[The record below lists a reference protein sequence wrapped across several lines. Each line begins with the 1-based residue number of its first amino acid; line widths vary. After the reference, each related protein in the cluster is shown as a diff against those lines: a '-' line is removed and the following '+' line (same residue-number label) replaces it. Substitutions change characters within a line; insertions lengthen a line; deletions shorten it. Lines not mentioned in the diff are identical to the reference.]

1 MMAISSAP
9 APYGSD
15 PARCL
20 HAPWQVRWER
30 DGGATIFAKGLPPS
44 SCRLSEV
51 EQSGMPVALVDARIP
66 ARQPHTPGI
75 SLARDGLWPAPRE
88 LSDVRALAGDAFVVS
103 HPHAVSLVG
112 WWGV

>member
-30 DGGATIFAKGLPPS
+30 DGGATIFAKGFPPS

-66 ARQPHTPGI
+66 AREPHIHVI
-75 SLARDGLWPAPRE
+75 SMA
-88 LSDVRALAGDAFVVS
+88 
-103 HPHAVSLVG
+103 
-112 WWGV
+112 